1 MASSSRGSAHQRGAI
16 IDPETDLAPHDTV
29 APQPTGWVGLVAF
42 ALSLLGVGIS
52 TYMTI
57 AHFTEAAILAC
68 SGTGELSCTA
78 VTTSPQSWFFG
89 VPVVLWGLGFFVV
102 MAILTSPPLWRRST
116 RSLALI
122 RTLLVLVGT
131 AFVLWLVAAEVLIIG
146 HICLWCTGG
155 HVGMVA
161 LLLVF
166 SRATPNQLGL
176 VTPAEGA

>member
-42 ALSLLGVGIS
+42 ALCLLGVGIS

-131 AFVLWLVAAEVLIIG
+131 VFVLWLVAAEVLIIG
-146 HICLWCTGG
+146 HICLWCTGV
-155 HVGMVA
+155 HVVMVA